1 MGIPFSSPCLLQE
14 KPNLDRAAVG
24 TKATSPRWPTRP
36 CPAFSGR
43 ASLHPPSTL
52 DSDPRPPQ
60 LPCASLLVSV
70 SSGGGRPPVIP
81 TTPAHSTVPAG
92 SWVSDGGRARPTPAL
107 RKVTGC
113 GCPPPVEALLRG
125 LLGPVRMW
133 RHGCSCDR
141 VEPRLHVPEVLGEAK
156 GAWAET
162 PRGQLRARGPEGAKP
177 RTGRGRGAEATL
189 GYASEAPRLSA
200 HVKARVPTS

>member
-24 TKATSPRWPTRP
+24 TKATSPRWPARP

-43 ASLHPPSTL
+43 ASLYPPSTSGFRPSAPSAPVCVSPGVREL
-52 DSDPRPPQ
+52 TGRTASGHPRDP
-60 LPCASLLVSV
+60 
-70 SSGGGRPPVIP
+70 SGLQTSP
-81 TTPAHSTVPAG
+81 TTPAHSAVPAG
-92 SWVSDGGRARPTPAL
+92 TWVSDGGRARPTPAL
-107 RKVTGC
+107 HKVTGC
-113 GCPPPVEALLRG
+113 GCPPPLEALLRG

-141 VEPRLHVPEVLGEAK
+141 VEPRLRVPEVLGEAK

-162 PRGQLRARGPEGAKP
+162 PSKGAVKGQRARGGQAKNGEGP
-177 RTGRGRGAEATL
+177 GCRG
-189 GYASEAPRLSA
+189 
-200 HVKARVPTS
+200 HARICI